1 MFRQGLVLT
10 GAGLAVGLAAAVA
23 AARLLETVLFEV
35 EPLDPQVY
43 LGVILLLTLVALVAG
58 YLPARRAAAL
68 DPAQVLKAE

>member
-1 MFRQGLVLT
+1 VLT
-10 GAGLAVGLAAAVA
+10 GAGLAVGLSSAVA

-43 LGVILLLTLVALVAG
+43 LGVILLLTLVSLVAG